1 MFKYFTSFIL
11 FLFLDH
17 NFALGLENKILLK
30 IDREII
36 TTVDIANE
44 IGYLQALNKNINNLD
59 QNTLISIAKNNLIKD
74 KIKQIELLKNLNKL
88 EIKRDHLKFLIK
100 NIYLKIGLANLE
112 EFKIYLKNHGL
123 KIEMVEEKILI
134 DANWKQF
141 IYVRYKNQ
149 IKIDKKKIVQE
160 IKNRKSKIYK
170 LSEILFTLKGN
181 DKLEIKYN
189 LLNKSISEKG
199 FENTA
204 LIYSVSDSSRKGGD
218 LGWVNSNAISPKIL
232 KKLSLL
238 NVNDHTD
245 PIIVPGGFLILKIQ
259 DYKEEEI
266 KYNIDKEIE
275 KVVNSKVNEQLNV
288 FSNLYINKLKK
299 DIIVNEL

>member
-88 EIKRDHLKFLIK
+88 EIKPDHLKFLIK

-112 EFKIYLKNHGL
+112 EFKIYLKNYGL

-275 KVVNSKVNEQLNV
+275 KVVNSKVNEQLNM
-288 FSNLYINKLKK
+288 FSNLYLKKLKK

>member
-88 EIKRDHLKFLIK
+88 EIKPDHLKFLIK

-112 EFKIYLKNHGL
+112 EFKIYLKNYGL

-288 FSNLYINKLKK
+288 FSNLHINKLKK
-299 DIIVNEL
+299 DITVNEL

>member
-112 EFKIYLKNHGL
+112 EFKIYLKNYGL

-149 IKIDKKKIVQE
+149 IKIDKKKIAQE

-170 LSEILFTLKGN
+170 LSDILLAM
-181 DKLEIKYN
+181 Y
-189 LLNKSISEKG
+189 
-199 FENTA
+199 
-204 LIYSVSDSSRKGGD
+204 
-218 LGWVNSNAISPKIL
+218 
-232 KKLSLL
+232 
-238 NVNDHTD
+238 
-245 PIIVPGGFLILKIQ
+245 
-259 DYKEEEI
+259 
-266 KYNIDKEIE
+266 
-275 KVVNSKVNEQLNV
+275 
-288 FSNLYINKLKK
+288 
-299 DIIVNEL
+299 

>member
-88 EIKRDHLKFLIK
+88 EIKPDQLKFLIK

-112 EFKIYLKNHGL
+112 EFKIYLKNYGL

-288 FSNLYINKLKK
+288 FSNIYINKLKK

>member
-88 EIKRDHLKFLIK
+88 EIKPDHLKFLIK

>member
-1 MFKYFTSFIL
+1 M
-11 FLFLDH
+11 
-17 NFALGLENKILLK
+17 
-30 IDREII
+30 
-36 TTVDIANE
+36 
-44 IGYLQALNKNINNLD
+44 
-59 QNTLISIAKNNLIKD
+59 
-74 KIKQIELLKNLNKL
+74 
-88 EIKRDHLKFLIK
+88 
-100 NIYLKIGLANLE
+100 
-112 EFKIYLKNHGL
+112 
-123 KIEMVEEKILI
+123 
-134 DANWKQF
+134 

-149 IKIDKKKIVQE
+149 IKIDKKKIAQE

-170 LSEILFTLKGN
+170 LSEILFTLKVN
-181 DKLEIKYN
+181 DKLEMKYN
-189 LLNKSISEKG
+189 LLKKSISEKG

-275 KVVNSKVNEQLNV
+275 KVVNGKVNEQLNV
-288 FSNLYINKLKK
+288 FSNLHINKLKK

>member
-88 EIKRDHLKFLIK
+88 EIKPDHLKFLIK

-112 EFKIYLKNHGL
+112 EFKIYLKNNGL

-141 IYVRYKNQ
+141 MYVRYKNQ

-238 NVNDHTD
+238 DVNDHTD

>member
-59 QNTLISIAKNNLIKD
+59 QNTLISVAKNNLIKD

-88 EIKRDHLKFLIK
+88 EIKPDHLKFLIK

-112 EFKIYLKNHGL
+112 EFKIYLKNRGL

-199 FENTA
+199 FENAA

-218 LGWVNSNAISPKIL
+218 LGWVNSKAISPKIL

-238 NVNDHTD
+238 DVNDHTD

>member
-112 EFKIYLKNHGL
+112 EFKIYLKNNGL

>member
-88 EIKRDHLKFLIK
+88 EIKPDHLKFLIK

-112 EFKIYLKNHGL
+112 EFKIYLKNNGL

-181 DKLEIKYN
+181 DKLEMKYN
-189 LLNKSISEKG
+189 LLKKSISEKG

>member
-88 EIKRDHLKFLIK
+88 EIKPDHLKFLIK

-112 EFKIYLKNHGL
+112 EFKIYLKNNGL

-141 IYVRYKNQ
+141 MYVRYKNQ

-238 NVNDHTD
+238 DVNDHTD

-275 KVVNSKVNEQLNV
+275 KVVNGKVNEQLNV
-288 FSNLYINKLKK
+288 FSNLHINKLKK

>member
-88 EIKRDHLKFLIK
+88 EIKPDHLKFLIK

-112 EFKIYLKNHGL
+112 EFKIYLKNNGL

-238 NVNDHTD
+238 DVNDHTD

-275 KVVNSKVNEQLNV
+275 KVVNGKVNEQLNV
-288 FSNLYINKLKK
+288 FSNLHINKLKK

>member
-112 EFKIYLKNHGL
+112 EFKIYLKNNGL

-141 IYVRYKNQ
+141 MYVRYKNQ

-238 NVNDHTD
+238 DVNDHTD

>member
-88 EIKRDHLKFLIK
+88 EIKPDHLKFLIK

-112 EFKIYLKNHGL
+112 EFKIYLKNYGL

-149 IKIDKKKIVQE
+149 IKIDKKKIAQE

-238 NVNDHTD
+238 DVNDHTD

-288 FSNLYINKLKK
+288 FSNIYINKLKK

>member
-112 EFKIYLKNHGL
+112 EFKIYLKNRGL

-149 IKIDKKKIVQE
+149 IKIDKKKIAQE

-170 LSEILFTLKGN
+170 LSEILFTLKVN
-181 DKLEIKYN
+181 DKLEMKYN
-189 LLNKSISEKG
+189 LLKKSISEKG

>member
-88 EIKRDHLKFLIK
+88 EIKPDHLKFLIK

-112 EFKIYLKNHGL
+112 EFKIYLKNRGL

-149 IKIDKKKIVQE
+149 IKIDKKKIAQE

-275 KVVNSKVNEQLNV
+275 KVVNSKLNEQINL

-299 DIIVNEL
+299 DIIINEL

>member
-44 IGYLQALNKNINNLD
+44 ISYLQALNKKINELD

-88 EIKRDHLKFLIK
+88 EIKPDHLKFLIK

-112 EFKIYLKNHGL
+112 EFKIYLKNYGL

>member
-1 MFKYFTSFIL
+1 MLKYFTSFIL
-11 FLFLDH
+11 FLFLDL
-17 NFALGLENKILLK
+17 NFALSLENKILLK

-88 EIKRDHLKFLIK
+88 EIKPDHLKFLIE
-100 NIYLKIGLANLE
+100 NIYLKIGLANSE

-141 IYVRYKNQ
+141 IYARYKNQ

-189 LLNKSISEKG
+189 LLNKSILEKG

-245 PIIVPGGFLILKIQ
+245 PIIVPGGFLIIKIQ

>member
-112 EFKIYLKNHGL
+112 EFKIYLKNYGL

-141 IYVRYKNQ
+141 MYVRYKNQ
-149 IKIDKKKIVQE
+149 IKIDKKKIAQE

>member
-88 EIKRDHLKFLIK
+88 EIKPDHLKFLIK

-112 EFKIYLKNHGL
+112 EFKIYLKNNGL

-238 NVNDHTD
+238 DVNDHTD

-288 FSNLYINKLKK
+288 FSNLHINKLKK
-299 DIIVNEL
+299 DITVNEL

>member
-88 EIKRDHLKFLIK
+88 EIKPDHLKFLIE
-100 NIYLKIGLANLE
+100 NIYLKIGLANSE

-149 IKIDKKKIVQE
+149 IKIDKKKIAQE

-170 LSEILFTLKGN
+170 LSEILFTLKVN
-181 DKLEIKYN
+181 DKLEMKYN
-189 LLNKSISEKG
+189 LLKKSISEKG

-288 FSNLYINKLKK
+288 FSNIYINKLKK

>member
-88 EIKRDHLKFLIK
+88 EIKPDHLKFLIK

-112 EFKIYLKNHGL
+112 EFKIYLKNNGL

-149 IKIDKKKIVQE
+149 IKIDKKKIAQE

-170 LSEILFTLKGN
+170 LSEILFTLKVN
-181 DKLEIKYN
+181 DKLEMKYN
-189 LLNKSISEKG
+189 LLKKSISEKG

-288 FSNLYINKLKK
+288 FSNIYINKLKK

>member
-44 IGYLQALNKNINNLD
+44 ISYLKALNKKINELD

-112 EFKIYLKNHGL
+112 EFKIYLKNRGL

>member
-1 MFKYFTSFIL
+1 MIKYFTSFIL

-88 EIKRDHLKFLIK
+88 EIKPDHLKFLIK

-112 EFKIYLKNHGL
+112 EFKIYLKNNGL

-288 FSNLYINKLKK
+288 FSNLHINKLKK

>member
-112 EFKIYLKNHGL
+112 EFKIYLKNYGL
-123 KIEMVEEKILI
+123 KIEMVEKKILI

>member
-88 EIKRDHLKFLIK
+88 EIKPDHLKFLIK

-112 EFKIYLKNHGL
+112 EFKIYLKNRGL

-149 IKIDKKKIVQE
+149 IKIDKKKIAQE

-238 NVNDHTD
+238 DVNDHTD

-288 FSNLYINKLKK
+288 FSNLHINKLKK

>member
-88 EIKRDHLKFLIK
+88 EIKPDQLKFLIK

-112 EFKIYLKNHGL
+112 EFKIYLKNYGL

-141 IYVRYKNQ
+141 MYVRYKNQ

-189 LLNKSISEKG
+189 SISEKG

-218 LGWVNSNAISPKIL
+218 LGWVNSNAISAKVL

-238 NVNDHTD
+238 KVNDHTD
-245 PIIVPGGFLILKIQ
+245 PIIVPGGFLILKIE

-266 KYNIDKEIE
+266 KYDIDKEIE
-275 KVVNSKVNEQLNV
+275 KVVNSKLNEQINL

-299 DIIVNEL
+299 DIIINEL

>member
-112 EFKIYLKNHGL
+112 EFKIYLKNRGL

-288 FSNLYINKLKK
+288 FSNIYINKLKK

>member
-88 EIKRDHLKFLIK
+88 EIKPDHLKFLIK

-112 EFKIYLKNHGL
+112 EFKIYLKNNGL

>member
-112 EFKIYLKNHGL
+112 EFKIYLKNNGL

-149 IKIDKKKIVQE
+149 IKIDKKKIAQE

>member
-88 EIKRDHLKFLIK
+88 EIKPDHLKFLIK

-112 EFKIYLKNHGL
+112 EFKIYLKNNGL

-275 KVVNSKVNEQLNV
+275 KVVNGKVNEQLNV
-288 FSNLYINKLKK
+288 FSNLHINKLKK

>member
-112 EFKIYLKNHGL
+112 EFKIYLKNRGL

-199 FENTA
+199 FENAA

-218 LGWVNSNAISPKIL
+218 LGWVNSKAISPKIL

-238 NVNDHTD
+238 DVNDHTD

-275 KVVNSKVNEQLNV
+275 KVVNGKVNEQLNV
-288 FSNLYINKLKK
+288 FSNLHINKLKK

>member
-44 IGYLQALNKNINNLD
+44 ISYLQALNKKINELD

-88 EIKRDHLKFLIK
+88 EIKPDHLKFLIK

-112 EFKIYLKNHGL
+112 EFKIYLKNYGL

-149 IKIDKKKIVQE
+149 IKIDKKKIAQE

-170 LSEILFTLKGN
+170 LSEILFSLKVN
-181 DKLEIKYN
+181 DKLEMKYN
-189 LLNKSISEKG
+189 LLKKSISEKG

-288 FSNLYINKLKK
+288 FSNIYINKLKK